1 MKATSVLG
9 LVVLIIAAAIA
20 GPLFTIAAL
29 NTLFGLGI
37 PYTFWTWLSMFWVGL
52 AFQNVAFAVRTKPH
66 V

>member
-1 MKATSVLG
+1 MKATFVLG
-9 LVVLIIAAAIA
+9 LVVLFITLVIA

-52 AFQNVAFAVRTKPH
+52 VLFPSASVRLRKD
-66 V
+66 